1 MGAFWSNWVTKPVK
15 RVFWHPPKDE
25 NTKKII
31 EKPGLEQVCEDLYKI
46 ATISDD
52 AERKLRNIIIDNN
65 KLANEM
71 YHYIMKEC
79 NVPIYN
85 DRHSMKNFAKRI
97 KEVNAKGEGFFH
109 YNGDEIQHQVLLDAG
124 YYNKND
130 TQKLEILYNNPV
142 EIIKEIETKV
152 GDMLDSVDKKA
163 NSLKELLDGH
173 QSDQEKDIKLN
184 DLTRNFSIGQILFL
198 LVEMNSIVSRVFQ
211 KELRWLNAEQGA
223 TSRFNYESTVWNKY
237 WEIGQDELKNDS
249 AKKRRY
255 LHRIVQNY
263 FDNFIDTKTN
273 LFSNKN
279 ELFRKFFINMKA
291 IAHRL
296 DNYDVNI
303 ISDIPDNTISHDI
316 NNNNKIVLY
325 EWKDGEYKRNVLRF
339 DNFGF
344 DNYDQLFRKFRE
356 LMPDGYRYDFIIP
369 PAPRDQTLE
378 GQEDTRWAE
387 IVQMFHRLGGPT
399 GTDTAY
405 DNKVYIIISSE
416 SKFKFCGLDEEFTC
430 NWFGIGNSDKESRL
444 NEKINLGGDLSEKV
458 NDVQYVRTRT
468 VRKLKE
474 KESETDDGETTN
486 GETTNGETANGETTN
501 GETTNGETTNGSNT
515 SRGNSNGG
523 TSDDGATDGENSIGE
538 NTNEDDYEWVEEK
551 VEEYVRAPGPYFYFL
566 GPFEG
571 TAHACEK
578 VINDYKYGKSGIFI
592 KCSKSINN
600 EFTDIGYKPSDEEI
614 KSFDEKN
621 GSNGENKENTAQAS

>member
-486 GETTNGETANGETTN
+486 GETTNG
-501 GETTNGETTNGSNT
+501 SNT

-600 EFTDIGYKPSDEEI
+600 EFTNIGYKPSDEEI

>member
-1 MGAFWSNWVTKPVK
+1 MGAFYSYIVKPTK
-15 RVFWHPPKDE
+15 RIFWHPPKDE
-25 NTKKII
+25 KTKKII
-31 EKPGLEQVCEDLYKI
+31 EKPGMEQVCKDLYKI

-97 KEVNAKGEGFFH
+97 KEVNAKGERFFH
-109 YNGDEIQHQVLLDAG
+109 YNGHEIQHQVLLDAD

-130 TQKLEILYNNPV
+130 TQKLRILYNNPV
-142 EIIKEIETKV
+142 EIIEEIETKV
-152 GDMLDSVDKKA
+152 SDMLDSVDKKA
-163 NSLKELLDGH
+163 DSLKELLNGH
-173 QSDQEKDIKLN
+173 QSDQEKNTKLN
-184 DLTRNFSIGQILFL
+184 DLTRNFSIGKILFL
-198 LVEMNSIVSRVFQ
+198 LVEMNSIVKRVFE

-223 TSRFNYESTVWNKY
+223 TSRFNYDSTVWNPY
-237 WEIGQDELKNDS
+237 WELAEDELNSDS
-249 AKKRRY
+249 TKKRRY
-255 LHRIVQNY
+255 LYRIVKNY
-263 FDNFIDTKTN
+263 FDNFVDTKTN

-296 DNYDVNI
+296 DNYDMNI

-356 LMPDGYRYDFIIP
+356 LMPDDYRYDLIIP

-387 IVQMFHRLGGPT
+387 IIQMFHRLGGPT

-430 NWFGIGNSDKESRL
+430 KWLGIDTNMESRL
-444 NEKINLGGDLSEKV
+444 NEIINLGGDLSEKV
-458 NDVQYVRTRT
+458 NDVQYVRTST

-486 GETTNGETANGETTN
+486 GETTNGET
-501 GETTNGETTNGSNT
+501 TNGSNT
-515 SRGNSNGG
+515 SRGNSDGR

-538 NTNEDDYEWVEEK
+538 NTNEDEYEWVEEE
-551 VEEYVRAPGPYFYFL
+551 VEEKLKAPGPYFYFL

-578 VINDYKYGKSGIFI
+578 VINDYKYGKSGIFM
-592 KCSKSINN
+592 KCSKSINI

-621 GSNGENKENTAQAS
+621 GSNGENKENAAQAS